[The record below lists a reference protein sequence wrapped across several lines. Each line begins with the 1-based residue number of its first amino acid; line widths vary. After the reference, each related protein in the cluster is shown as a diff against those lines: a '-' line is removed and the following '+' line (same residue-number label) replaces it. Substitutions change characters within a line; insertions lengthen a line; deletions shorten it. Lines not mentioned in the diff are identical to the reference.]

1 MKSWEENEK
10 TSYRLSDIE
19 SQKQKN
25 SFSFSDEESK
35 RAASK
40 AMNLLLHK
48 DRTRSELAGRLERE
62 GFSGQA
68 SREAMEYVEH
78 FGYINDQ
85 RYVENYLMFQKG
97 KRSRREIV
105 YKLSEKGISD
115 ELIRQVMEE
124 TEYQGEEEAIESLIR
139 RRLKGKRTENLS
151 YEEKSKVFAYLGR
164 KGYEMNTVKKVF
176 SKLDN
181 QS

>member
-1 MKSWEENEK
+1 MKNWEEQDRA
-10 TSYRLSDIE
+10 SYH
-19 SQKQKN
+19 
-25 SFSFSDEESK
+25 FSDEECK
-35 RAASK
+35 RATSK
-40 AMNLLLHK
+40 AMALLLHK
-48 DRTRSELAGRLERE
+48 DRTRSELASRLDRE
-62 GFSGQA
+62 GFSQQA
-68 SREAMEYVEH
+68 SLEAIKYVEH

-97 KRSRREIV
+97 KRSRREIF

-115 ELIRQVMEE
+115 ELIQQVMEE
-124 TEYQGEEEAIESLIR
+124 IEYQGEEEAVELLICK
-139 RRLKGKRTENLS
+139 RLKGKQPGDLS
-151 YEEKSKVFAYLGR
+151 YEERGKIFTYLGR

>member
-1 MKSWEENEK
+1 MKNWEENEK
-10 TSYRLSDIE
+10 TTYH
-19 SQKQKN
+19 
-25 SFSFSDEESK
+25 FSDEECK

-40 AMNLLLHK
+40 AMALLLHK
-48 DRTRSELAGRLERE
+48 DRTRSELASRLEGK
-62 GFSGQA
+62 GFSEQA
-68 SREAMEYVEH
+68 LLEAMRYVEH

-97 KRSRREIV
+97 KRSRREIF

-115 ELIRQVMEE
+115 ELIWQVMEE
-124 TEYQGEEEAIESLIR
+124 TEYQGEEEAIKLLISK
-139 RRLKGKRTENLS
+139 RLKGKQPGDLS
-151 YEEKSKVFAYLGR
+151 YEEKGKIFAYLGR

-176 SKLDN
+176 SELDN